1 MSGTYLPICS
11 KYLFSF
17 YPLIIWIL
25 FAYLF
30 MRREVRFRFLFVVI
44 RQSVLTYL
52 IFEFYVKIEKILL
65 HALTDESLA

>member
-1 MSGTYLPICS
+1 MYGTYLPIFFLPTNHLDS
-11 KYLFSF
+11 IS
-17 YPLIIWIL
+17 L

-30 MRREVRFRFLFVVI
+30 MLREVRFRFLFVVI

-65 HALTDESLA
+65 HALTDESLV

>member
-1 MSGTYLPICS
+1 MYETYLPICS

-30 MRREVRFRFLFVVI
+30 MRREVRFRFFFVVI
-44 RQSVLTYL
+44 RQRMLIYL
-52 IFEFYVKIEKILL
+52 IFKSYVKIEKILL
-65 HALTDESLA
+65 HV

>member
-1 MSGTYLPICS
+1 MYGTYLPICS

-30 MRREVRFRFLFVVI
+30 MKQESTIQISFVVI
-44 RQSVLTYL
+44 RQSILIYL
-52 IFEFYVKIEKILL
+52 IFEFYIKIEKYCFMHEQINL
-65 HALTDESLA
+65 

>member
-1 MSGTYLPICS
+1 MYETYLPICS

-17 YPLIIWIL
+17 LPTNHLGSIYL

-30 MRREVRFRFLFVVI
+30 MRRKVRFRFLFVVI

-65 HALTDESLA
+65 HA